1 MRVLPLAVALLIA
14 SGSSL
19 AAQPVLSPSQAYQTP
34 DGWRQ
39 PVAPFRLAQRS
50 WYIGTDGLSAVL
62 IKTDAGAVLIDGGM
76 PQAADMLLAHMREL
90 GVAPGDLKLIL
101 HSHAHA
107 DHAGPLAA
115 VQRATGAQLVSNAES
130 AALLARGGSDDIHFG
145 DGMLYPVPRV
155 DRLVMDGEVVQ
166 LGDVAFTVHYT
177 PAHTPGSM
185 SWTWTD
191 SAWSNKSGSKREG
204 KPVHIAYAD
213 SLSAPDY
220 KLVGNPR
227 YPNIVDDYRRGFA
240 AVRALPCDLLLTPH
254 PSVSGWAPANTAA
267 PHPTPM
273 TCAAYAD
280 QAERAFDAQLAKQ
293 RGDYAQ
299 GNATQGS
306 AH

>member
-1 MRVLPLAVALLIA
+1 MRALHLTVALLIA

-19 AAQPVLSPSQAYQTP
+19 AAEPVLPPSKAYQTP
-34 DGWRQ
+34 DSWRQ

-62 IKTDAGAVLIDGGM
+62 VKTDAGAVLIDGGM
-76 PQAADMLLAHMREL
+76 PQAADMLLKRMGEL

-130 AALLARGGSDDIHFG
+130 AALLARGGSNDIHFG

-155 DRLVMDGEVVQ
+155 DRLVMDGEVVE

-185 SWTWTD
+185 SWTWADKAWTD
-191 SAWSNKSGSKREG
+191 KRGG
-204 KPVHIAYAD
+204 KPLRIAYAD
-213 SLSAPDY
+213 SISAPDY

-227 YPNIVDDYRRGFA
+227 YPHIVDDFRRGFA

-254 PSVSGWAPANTAA
+254 PSASGWAPADTAA
-267 PHPTPM
+267 PHKTPT

-280 QAERAFDAQLAKQ
+280 LAERAFDAQLAKQ
-293 RGDYAQ
+293 RSGDA
-299 GNATQGS
+299 GNATPRS
-306 AH
+306 AR

>member
-1 MRVLPLAVALLIA
+1 MRALLAAALLIV

-19 AAQPVLSPSQAYQTP
+19 SAEPVLPPSQAYQTP

-39 PVAPFRLAQRS
+39 PVTPFRLAQRS

-62 IKTDAGAVLIDGGM
+62 VKTDAGAVLIDGGM
-76 PQAADMLLAHMREL
+76 PQAADMLLARMREL
-90 GVAPGDLKLIL
+90 GIAPGELKLIL

-130 AALLARGGSDDIHFG
+130 AALLARGGSNDIHFG

-155 DRLVMDGEVVQ
+155 DRLVMDGEVVE

-191 SAWSNKSGSKREG
+191 KAWTDKARADDRPG
-204 KPVHIAYAD
+204 KPLHIAYVD

-254 PSVSGWAPANTAA
+254 PSASGWAPANTAA
-267 PHPTPM
+267 PHKTPT

-280 QAERAFDAQLAKQ
+280 QAERVFDAQLARQ
-293 RGDYAQ
+293 RGADAQ
-299 GNATQGS
+299 RNAAQGS
-306 AH
+306 AR

>member
-1 MRVLPLAVALLIA
+1 MRALHLTVALLIA

-19 AAQPVLSPSQAYQTP
+19 AAEPVLPPSKAYQTP
-34 DGWRQ
+34 DSWRQ

-62 IKTDAGAVLIDGGM
+62 VKTDAGAVLIDGGM
-76 PQAADMLLAHMREL
+76 PQAADMLLTRMREL

-130 AALLARGGSDDIHFG
+130 AALLARGGSNDIHFG

-155 DRLVMDGEVVQ
+155 DRLVMDGEVVE

-185 SWTWTD
+185 SWTWADNTWTD
-191 SAWSNKSGSKREG
+191 KRGG
-204 KPVHIAYAD
+204 KPLHIAYAD
-213 SLSAPDY
+213 SISAPDY

-227 YPNIVDDYRRGFA
+227 YPHIVDDFRRGFA

-254 PSVSGWAPANTAA
+254 PSASGWAPADTAA
-267 PHPTPM
+267 PHKTPT

-293 RGDYAQ
+293 RSGDA
-299 GNATQGS
+299 GNATQRS
-306 AH
+306 AR